1 MNAGGEVTVLLC
13 TARLDIGNEPI
24 ELKSGSAEAGRGLGW
39 SSSEMMVFIDASSAS
54 TQSRV
59 PRQGPGPGYR
69 QGRYDTGDMRPLR
82 LLRSPTAP
90 GLVMGNIKPVKSLIS
105 AVFSYI

>member
-1 MNAGGEVTVLLC
+1 MTVLLC

-24 ELKSGSAEAGRGLGW
+24 ELKSGSAEAGAGAGAGVG
-39 SSSEMMVFIDASSAS
+39 SSEMMVFIDASSAS

-59 PRQGPGPGYR
+59 PRQGPGPGCR

>member
-1 MNAGGEVTVLLC
+1 
-13 TARLDIGNEPI
+13 
-24 ELKSGSAEAGRGLGW
+24 
-39 SSSEMMVFIDASSAS
+39 MMVFIDASSAS

-69 QGRYDTGDMRPLR
+69 QRRYDTGDMRPLR